1 MFGVTVKGYETAKKS
16 FITMKVDNVDMI
28 EKNLRI
34 LDYKGR
40 LSSFG
45 RVEIRVK
52 GVWGSINQKNVN
64 QNTVKT
70 ICKSLGY
77 LSGSRSSKSL
87 NQPNQCESY
96 QGNDFCGDSSSLV
109 HFQNLKCE
117 EQDRSLADCY
127 KEIAGS

>member
-1 MFGVTVKGYETAKKS
+1 
-16 FITMKVDNVDMI
+16 MKVDNVDMI

-52 GVWGSINQKNVN
+52 GVWGSVNQKNVN

-70 ICKSLGY
+70 ICKTLGY
-77 LSGSRSSKSL
+77 LSGSRSSKSV
-87 NQPNQCESY
+87 N
-96 QGNDFCGDSSSLV
+96 
-109 HFQNLKCE
+109 
-117 EQDRSLADCY
+117 
-127 KEIAGS
+127 